1 MSIILTEA
9 TQRFFPNLE
18 EIPEES
24 RCSTIMKERKEE
36 EEGENDILSNF
47 RMRINRIENATHHTS
62 EALGRPLDPWKS

>member
-1 MSIILTEA
+1 MMLEIVKLTKA

-47 RMRINRIENATHHTS
+47 RMKINENATHHTS
-62 EALGRPLDPWKS
+62 ETLG

>member
-1 MSIILTEA
+1 MSMILTEA

-47 RMRINRIENATHHTS
+47 RMKINGFENATHHTS
-62 EALGRPLDPWKS
+62 EALGPLEVLKL